1 MDADSHSEAAQRP
14 LDPTRTVQAGEGALG
29 AMLGPYKLIRQ
40 LGEGGMGVVYHAQQL
55 EPIRRDV
62 ALKVIKPGMDS
73 KQVIA
78 RFEGER
84 QALAVM
90 DHPNIARVFD
100 AGATPNGLPYFV
112 MELVDGV
119 PITRYCDTKHLSIRE
134 RIELFIPVCQAIQ
147 HAHQKGIIHRD
158 IKPSN
163 ILVRQQEGKPVPK
176 VIDFGLSKALGFEAS
191 EATMMTNVGTVVG
204 TFNYMSPEQAE
215 WGRHDIDTRTD
226 VYSLGAVLYELLT
239 GTTPLEDLKEASFVE
254 ALRRI
259 REEDTDSPSTRVRRS
274 GELKGIAD
282 SRRSDP
288 GKLAKL
294 LDREL
299 DWIVMKALEKDRVR
313 RYETVNGLARDLQRY
328 LEGEPVEAAPPS
340 AAYRLGKFVRKYR
353 VLLAT
358 AAAFATVLLAGVV
371 ISALMA
377 VRASRAE
384 AESRAVVDFLQNDLL
399 SQASAYN
406 QSANVR
412 PDPNLTVRMA
422 LDRAASR
429 IEGKFAK
436 QPLLEASI
444 RQRIGNVYVDLGL
457 YPDAEGQYERAAAI
471 RRRELGDKNVATLST
486 MASLAAAYE
495 RSGDLK
501 KAEPL
506 YREVLEKERRVLGE
520 QHPSTLATMNG
531 LAVTYMYEG
540 EYVQS
545 AALLEKLVP
554 MEEHVFGDHDLQ
566 TLRAMGNLGAGYVT
580 LRKDSLAEP
589 LLLKTLELKRKWLGS
604 ENPETLDTM
613 TNLAEFYRDRGHY
626 DKAEPFIAAALAAYR
641 RVLGANHRNT
651 INAMDSLGEL
661 YVDTGKYPQA
671 KALFQEAFDSARNA
685 GREKDRFALASLFGV
700 AEAYEREGHFA
711 QAESLYTKVLQS
723 RREVQGNEHP
733 DTLDTLVSLG
743 QVQIHQQHYAEA
755 EAPLR
760 EAVAA
765 YEKTMPDSW
774 ERFHTEALLG
784 SSLAGQKRF
793 ADAEPLLIAGYEGML
808 RQKGTASASEL
819 SDLPEGADSI
829 VKLYQD
835 WGKQEKAAEW
845 QQKLQSAKRAALP
858 KES

>member
-1 MDADSHSEAAQRP
+1 MDADSHLEAAQRAV
-14 LDPTRTVQAGEGALG
+14 DPTRTMQAGEGTLG
-29 AMLGPYKLIRQ
+29 AMLGQYKLLRQ
-40 LGEGGMGVVYHAQQL
+40 LGEGGMGVVYHAQQF

-73 KQVIA
+73 KQVVA

-119 PITRYCDTKHLSIRE
+119 PITRYCDTKRLSIRE
-134 RIELFIPVCQAIQ
+134 RTELFIPVCRAIQ

-163 ILVRQQEGKPVPK
+163 MLVRQQEGKAVPK

-191 EATMMTNVGTVVG
+191 DATMMTNLGTVIG

-239 GTTPLEDLKEASFVE
+239 GTTPIEGLQEASFVE

-259 REEDTDSPSTRVRRS
+259 REEDTESPSTRVRRS
-274 GELKGIAD
+274 AELKEIAEL
-282 SRRSDP
+282 RRSDP
-288 GKLAKL
+288 AKLPKL

-299 DWIVMKALEKDRVR
+299 DWIVMKTLEKDRVR
-313 RYETVNGLARDLQRY
+313 RYETVNGLARDLERY

-340 AAYRLGKFVRKYR
+340 AAYRLGKFVRRYR
-353 VLLAT
+353 VWLAT
-358 AAAFATVLLAGVV
+358 AAAFAAVLLAGVV
-371 ISALMA
+371 ISAWMA

-384 AESRAVVDFLQNDLL
+384 AESQAVVDFLQNDLL

-406 QSANVR
+406 QTANAK

-444 RQRIGNVYVDLGL
+444 RHRIANVYVDLGL
-457 YPDAEGQYERAAAI
+457 YPEAESQYERALAI
-471 RRRELGDKNVATLST
+471 RRRELGDKNLATFST

-495 RSGDLK
+495 RSGNLK
-501 KAEPL
+501 KAAPL
-506 YREVLEKERRVLGE
+506 YREVFEKERRVLGE
-520 QHPSTLATMNG
+520 QHPSTLGTMNG
-531 LAVTYMYEG
+531 LAVTYMDEG
-540 EYVQS
+540 DYVQS

-554 MEEHVFGDHDLQ
+554 MEEHVFGDRDLQ
-566 TLRAMGNLGAGYVT
+566 TLRAMGNLGAGY
-580 LRKDSLAEP
+580 LAMRKDSLAEP
-589 LLLKTLELKRKWLGS
+589 ILSKSLELKRKWLGS

-613 TNLAEFYRDRGHY
+613 TNLAELYRDRGEY
-626 DKAEPFIAAALAAYR
+626 DKAEPLTAAALAAYR
-641 RVLGANHRNT
+641 RVLGVHHPSATNSMN
-651 INAMDSLGEL
+651 SLAEL
-661 YVDTGKYPQA
+661 YVESGKYPQA
-671 KALFQEAFDSARNA
+671 EALFEEALESARSV
-685 GREKDRFALASLFGV
+685 GREKHPFALASLFGL
-700 AEAYEREGHFA
+700 AEAYEGEGRLA
-711 QAESLYTKVLQS
+711 QAESVYTKVFES
-723 RREVQGNEHP
+723 RRDVLGNEHP
-733 DTLDTLVSLG
+733 DTLDTLASLAKVRIG
-743 QVQIHQQHYAEA
+743 EQHYPQA

-760 EAVAA
+760 QALAG
-765 YEKTMPDSW
+765 YEKTVPDSW
-774 ERFHTEALLG
+774 ERYDCEALLG
-784 SSLAGQKRF
+784 VSLAGQKRF
-793 ADAEPLLIAGYEGML
+793 TEAEPLLVAGYEGML
-808 RQKGTASASEL
+808 QQKDSASASER
-819 SDLPEGADSI
+819 SDLPKRADSI
-829 VKLYQD
+829 VNFYRD
-835 WGKQEKAAEW
+835 WGKPEKVAEW
-845 QQKLQSAKRAALP
+845 QRKVQGAKEAARPKQS
-858 KES
+858 

>member
-1 MDADSHSEAAQRP
+1 VDADSHSEPAQQA
-14 LDPTRTVQAGEGALG
+14 LDPTRSMQAGEGTLG
-29 AMLGPYKLIRQ
+29 VMLGPYKLLRQ

-100 AGATPNGLPYFV
+100 AGTTPNGLPYFV
-112 MELVDGV
+112 MELVDGFPV
-119 PITRYCDTKHLSIRE
+119 TRYCDTKHLSIRE
-134 RIELFIPVCQAIQ
+134 RIELFIPICRAIQ

-163 ILVRQQEGKPVPK
+163 LLVRQQEGKAVPK

-191 EATMMTNVGTVVG
+191 SATMMTNLATVVG
-204 TFNYMSPEQAE
+204 TFSYMSPEQAE

-226 VYSLGAVLYELLT
+226 VYSLGAVLYQLLT
-239 GTTPLEDLKEASFVE
+239 GTTPLEGLQEASYVE
-254 ALRRI
+254 VLRRI

-274 GELKGIAD
+274 AELKKIAD
-282 SRRSDP
+282 LRRTDP
-288 GKLAKL
+288 AKLPKL

-299 DWIVMKALEKDRVR
+299 DWIIMKTLEKDRVR
-313 RYETVNGLARDLQRY
+313 RYETVNGLARDLERY

-340 AAYRLGKFVRKYR
+340 AAYRVSKFILKYR
-353 VLLAT
+353 VWLAT
-358 AAAFATVLLAGVV
+358 AVAFAAVLLAGFV
-371 ISALMA
+371 ISAWMA
-377 VRASRAE
+377 VRARRAE
-384 AESRAVVDFLQNDLL
+384 AESQAVIDFLQNDLL

-406 QSANVR
+406 QAANAKA
-412 PDPNLTVRMA
+412 DPNLTVRTA

-429 IEGKFAK
+429 VDGKFAN

-444 RQRIGNVYVDLGL
+444 RQRIANVYLDLGL
-457 YPDAEGQYERAAAI
+457 YPEAESQYERALAI
-471 RRRELGDKNVATLST
+471 RRRELGDKNLATFST

-495 RSGDLK
+495 RSGNLT

-506 YREVLEKERRVLGE
+506 YREVFEKERRVLGE
-520 QHPSTLATMNG
+520 QHPSTLETMNG
-531 LAVTYMYEG
+531 LAVTYLYEG
-540 EYVQS
+540 DYAQS

-554 MEEHVFGDHDLQ
+554 MDEHVFGDRDLQ
-566 TLRAMGNLGAGYVT
+566 TLRAMGNLGAGYIA

-589 LLLKTLELKRKWLGS
+589 ILLKTLELKRKWLGS

-613 TNLAEFYRDRGHY
+613 TNLAEFYRGRGEY
-626 DKAEPFIAAALAAYR
+626 DKAESLYATALAGYR
-641 RVLGANHRNT
+641 RVLGVNHPST
-651 INAMDSLGEL
+651 INSMNSLGEL
-661 YVDTGKYPQA
+661 FIDTGKYPQA
-671 KALFQEAFDSARNA
+671 EALFKEAFDSARIA
-685 GREKDRFALASLFGV
+685 GREKHPFALASLFGV

-711 QAESLYTKVLQS
+711 QAESLYTKVLEG
-723 RREVQGNEHP
+723 RRDVLGNEHP

-743 QVQIHQQHYAEA
+743 NLRIDQQHYTRG

-760 EAVAA
+760 EALAV

-774 ERFHTEALLG
+774 ERYDCEALLG
-784 SSLAGQKRF
+784 VSLTGQKRF

-808 RQKGTASASEL
+808 KQKDTASASERA
-819 SDLPEGADSI
+819 DLPKRADSI
-829 VKLYQD
+829 LNLYHD
-835 WGKQEKAAEW
+835 WGKAEKIAEW
-845 QQKLQSAKRAALP
+845 QQKLQHAKGPAPPNR
-858 KES
+858 S